1 MYVSRTV
8 EFWIL
13 DLNSV
18 QDHSVSDTIHDG
30 NEALLAFFRVISFF
44 AEISVFFF

>member
-18 QDHSVSDTIHDG
+18 QDHSVSDTIQDG
-30 NEALLAFFRVISFF
+30 NEALLAFFHVISFF